1 LKEDERPV
9 KSLNDAQIKKLMRNI
24 ILILVT
30 LLFLFVLM
38 ESGCEPMPETI
49 ESQGKIADGLDF
61 SVYSD
66 YFPAKVNILPL
77 TEFVGDPEEEWLAI
91 RVYVSL
97 LDSFGCQIKGAGTF
111 RFELY
116 ERVVRSPEPK
126 GKCLSI
132 WTDLDLTDPV
142 KNNNHWWDF
151 LRAYE
156 FELDFE
162 GQDKRSFILEVT
174 YVGPG
179 GRRLKT
185 DFALK

>member
-1 LKEDERPV
+1 
-9 KSLNDAQIKKLMRNI
+9 MRTFGR
-24 ILILVT
+24 ILVV
-30 LLFLFVLM
+30 FFFVLVLI

-49 ESQGKIADGLDF
+49 ESQSKVADGLDV

-66 YFPAKVNILPL
+66 YFPAKIDILPL
-77 TEFVGDPEEEWLAI
+77 TEFVGDTEEERTTI

-97 LDSFGCQIKGAGTF
+97 LDSFGCQIKGPGTF

-126 GKCLSI
+126 GKRLSI
-132 WTDLDLTDPV
+132 WTDFDLTEPV
-142 KNNNHWWDF
+142 TNNNHWRDF

-174 YVGPG
+174 YIGPG
-179 GRRLKT
+179 GRRLTT